1 MTQSGGRITCPRCG
15 TNNFNTVS
23 ACWKCGATLAGG
35 GAVPAM
41 SSAAP
46 TNAPRQEYSSSYVPP
61 VVSAYGDPAVA
72 KRAAFWLA
80 MVFPWF
86 GLPIGWAFMM
96 IEDHKRQAIG
106 KYCATWSIIAL
117 IFHCLFLFASIQV
130 TVSRL
135 LPFLMQT
142 AASAQR
148 GAGGGGSSLESD
160 PLRDLR
166 P

>member
-15 TNNFNTVS
+15 TNNFNTVT
-23 ACWKCGATLAGG
+23 ACWKCGTALAAGR
-35 GAVPAM
+35 AMPAM
-41 SSAAP
+41 AP
-46 TNAPRQEYSSSYVPP
+46 APLPNTPRQEYSSSYVPP
-61 VVSAYGDPAVA
+61 VMSVSGDPAVA

-80 MVFPWF
+80 VTFPYF

-96 IEDHKRQAIG
+96 VEDHKRQTIG
-106 KYCATWSIIAL
+106 KYCATWSIVAL

-130 TVSRL
+130 TMSRL
-135 LPFLMQT
+135 LPFLMNT

-148 GAGGGGSSLESD
+148 GVGSGGGFDSD
-160 PLRDLR
+160 PLRDLH